1 MSSCRVV
8 NNIAWPF
15 EHCAMSDEM
24 LVAAAQAG
32 QDGAFAELCR
42 RSSKRVFTTI
52 YRMTKNREDAEDVLQ
67 DSIMRAFR
75 HLKTFDGR
83 SSFATWF
90 TRIGINSALM
100 ILRKRRLHFE
110 ISMDAMVEGEAWQA
124 GQIADYSLDPEQRC
138 AGRERALHLRR
149 AVRDLPHSLRS
160 VVERDLQEQSM
171 NQIASEMAISKP
183 AVKSRLSRA
192 KALLRKSMRSA
203 PAGSEGL
210 RGVFTQRNEGDAG
223 LA

>member
-8 NNIAWPF
+8 NSIARPF

-110 ISMDAMVEGEAWQA
+110 ISMDARVEGEAWQA
-124 GQIADYSLDPEQRC
+124 WQIADYSLDPEQGC

-160 VVERDLQEQSM
+160 VVERELQGQSM
-171 NQIASEMAISKP
+171 EQIASGMAISKP
-183 AVKSRLSRA
+183 AAKSRLSRA
-192 KALLRKSMRSA
+192 KARLRKSMKSTS
-203 PAGSEGL
+203 AGS
-210 RGVFTQRNEGDAG
+210 
-223 LA
+223 

>member
-1 MSSCRVV
+1 MSSCIVV
-8 NNIAWPF
+8 NSIARPF

-32 QDGAFAELCR
+32 HDGAFAELCR

-52 YRMTKNREDAEDVLQ
+52 YRITKNREDAEDVLQ

-100 ILRKRRLHFE
+100 ILRKRRVHLE
-110 ISMDAMVEGEAWQA
+110 TSIDAAAQGETWQKW
-124 GQIADYSLDPEQRC
+124 QLADYSADPERSYV
-138 AGRERALHLRR
+138 GRERSLHLKR
-149 AVRDLPHSLRS
+149 AICNLPYSLRL
-160 VVERDLQEQSM
+160 VVERGQLQGHSTKE
-171 NQIASEMAISKP
+171 IAHEMGVSVPAI
-183 AVKSRLSRA
+183 KSRQARA
-192 KALLRKSMRSA
+192 KV
-203 PAGSEGL
+203 PAQVNGIGA
-210 RGVFTQRNEGDAG
+210 GVRLPCT
-223 LA
+223 